1 MDRERHFSTAS
12 RLLRFRRSR
21 FLRVLPEIFYH
32 LFIIGKIS
40 SGLFLTSKSF
50 LLLDSL
56 TRDSIILITFVK
68 EYSSLLFLANHA
80 MQMEVDILER
90 KFQDEIGSKWNHI
103 RFGLNS
109 KILFNF
115 NEKKKCKF
123 L

>member
-1 MDRERHFSTAS
+1 M
-12 RLLRFRRSR
+12 
-21 FLRVLPEIFYH
+21 
-32 LFIIGKIS
+32 
-40 SGLFLTSKSF
+40 
-50 LLLDSL
+50 DSL